1 MVKETT
7 MLIRATFANLFSFDA
22 PQTLSFVAGKGRS
35 LSHHMLK
42 KQNRN
47 LPSLLKSAIIYGAN
61 ASGKSNL
68 VKCFNLARNLVVKG
82 SGVDEQIP
90 RTPFRLRAHAGQE
103 PSWFEFELDLDGEMY
118 AYRLSF
124 DDHAILEESLTRILP
139 SSEKLLFSRTWNGT
153 ASTIEFPE
161 EKFADKN
168 EGNRF
173 TFIAQSTRPNQPF
186 LTETVESNS
195 DKYRSIYNWFRYGIN
210 IIYPEAMYR
219 GPIAKS
225 EGKASSIY
233 REFFKNLGLGITGI
247 KEDRLDIDSPL
258 KGIPIELIHELG
270 KSLKNGMQ
278 MIIPG
283 IDKSRYRLLKTKEGV
298 LELYKIVIA
307 HETADTH
314 EEVPFDLK
322 DESDG
327 TVRLIDLIPALADLC
342 DHETLYVIDELD
354 RSMHAQLTRAF
365 LEYFF
370 SCSTSRSQIL
380 ATTHELDLLDL
391 ELLRKD
397 EIWFVEKDGASASHL
412 YSLEE
417 FKPRYDKDI
426 RKGYLQGRFGGIPII
441 RKITHTGWG
450 K

>member
-1 MVKETT
+1 
-7 MLIRATFANLFSFDA
+7 MLIRATFANLYSFDT
-22 PQTLSFVAGKGRS
+22 PQSISFVAGKGRS
-35 LSHHMLK
+35 LAHHMLK
-42 KQNRN
+42 KKRRK

-68 VKCFNLARNLVVKG
+68 VKCFNFARTLIVKG
-82 SGVDEQIP
+82 SGIDEPIP
-90 RTPFRLRAHAGQE
+90 RTPFRLRAYSPQE
-103 PSWFEFELDLDGEMY
+103 PSWFEFELDLDGNMY
-118 AYRLSF
+118 AYKLSF
-124 DDHAILEESLTRILP
+124 DDHRIIEESLTQLFP
-139 SSEKLLFSRTWNGT
+139 TSEKVLFTRTWNGT
-153 ASTIEFPE
+153 ASEIEFPE
-161 EKFADKN
+161 EKFVDRD
-168 EGNRF
+168 EENRF
-173 TFIAQSTRPNQPF
+173 KFIAQSTRPNQPF

-195 DKYRSIYNWFRYGIN
+195 SKYRSIYNWFRYGIQ
-210 IIYPEAMYR
+210 IIYPEAIYT
-219 GPIAKS
+219 GSLAKS
-225 EGKASSIY
+225 EGKTPSIY
-233 REFFKNLGLGITGI
+233 EAFFRNLGLDVTAV

-258 KGIPIELIHELG
+258 KGIPTELINDIG
-270 KSLKNGMQ
+270 KDLKNGMQ
-278 MIIPG
+278 IILPG
-283 IDKSRYRLLKTKEGV
+283 FDKSRYRLLKTQEGV
-298 LELYKIVIA
+298 LELYKIVFY

-314 EEVPFDLK
+314 EEIPFDLK

-327 TVRLIDLIPALADLC
+327 TVRLIDLLPALADMC
-342 DHETLYVIDELD
+342 DSEKLYVIDELD

-397 EIWFVEKDGASASHL
+397 EIWFVEKDKASASNL

-441 RKITHTGWG
+441 RNITHTGWG